1 MIAAPELLRD
11 GFAQVVWMIAPA
23 AGAAV
28 GAALTVGWLAQR
40 LGVLD
45 PVPVLVARAAA
56 VLAVLW
62 CSGAIWLADGAGWTR
77 EMWRALPAIGQG
89 RGR

>member
-1 MIAAPELLRD
+1 VIAHELLRD
-11 GFAQVVWMIAPA
+11 GLAQAVWMVAPA

-28 GAALTVGWLAQR
+28 AAALLVGWLAQR
-40 LGVLD
+40 LGVHD

-62 CSGAIWLADGAGWTR
+62 LCGASWMSESAGWTR
-77 EMWRALPAIGQG
+77 ELWQALPAIGQG
-89 RGR
+89 RG